1 VRERQASWSPQRC
14 GKDRFGL
21 PHRQG
26 AALPGRRPWPVRS
39 PRRVR
44 LPRLRGGWELRSGKA
59 APARLAAWS
68 IGRAPPLGD
77 RNRTDRG
84 LEPGSGHPVIV
95 LPLSPQYRQYRRT
108 SHSRPDQRRTGIAA
122 ARSAWSSAGIE
133 PATPSLPSMVGWFTM
148 PHSASHPHTTAQVRG
163 AVGGCVMGQSEV
175 AHSAVSGKSLARAPG
190 WSSMGTNADA
200 NRPSSPRPQA
210 TGSSDALLSITMRTR
225 AEAIRRRR
233 LRRPLPQRLPPPGAV
248 PTRPVTSSS
257 TEQSRDAGA
266 SGEPLGC
273 RRNAI

>member
-175 AHSAVSGKSLARAPG
+175 AHSAVSGKSLQGPLGGRVWGRTPTPIDPVALDRKRLAAPMHCCRSLCAPAPRRFAGAVCAARCPSGCRLRAPY
-190 WSSMGTNADA
+190 
-200 NRPSSPRPQA
+200 RPGR
-210 TGSSDALLSITMRTR
+210 
-225 AEAIRRRR
+225 
-233 LRRPLPQRLPPPGAV
+233 
-248 PTRPVTSSS
+248 
-257 TEQSRDAGA
+257 
-266 SGEPLGC
+266 
-273 RRNAI
+273 